1 MTAITTE
8 QVECKPASE
17 FQDFKPCEHCGQR
30 FKPREGS
37 GGRAQ
42 RFCSV
47 DCRQAFHSE
56 ARSGGTLDLEP
67 QRDQRA
73 PTCSGLPVVIDHP
86 TTKQSAGSPKPELDF
101 DWGDVDGVVLAEQ
114 AETAV
119 YWNPKGDLVIRQRN
133 WHDDDS
139 LIFISKNS
147 VDEFVDKLCD
157 VVGIP
162 SFGK

>member
-1 MTAITTE
+1 MTN
-8 QVECKPASE
+8 V
-17 FQDFKPCEHCGQR
+17 R
-30 FKPREGS
+30 
-37 GGRAQ
+37 
-42 RFCSV
+42 
-47 DCRQAFHSE
+47 
-56 ARSGGTLDLEP
+56 
-67 QRDQRA
+67 QRA
-73 PTCSGLPVVIDHP
+73 AVCRSLSITRPPSN
-86 TTKQSAGSPKPELDF
+86 QRARPKPESDF